1 MTNEI
6 MTGGDV
12 ATPRERE
19 LAEWAGLANQEH
31 ELVVGAARQAVAHA
45 LQAGQALLEAK
56 RICLKGAWTVW
67 LAGNFHGSPRTAQ
80 GYMRLATH
88 WNQVGGDPQRV
99 ADLNY
104 REVTRLLTG
113 LSRSDGRINH
123 GRRPN
128 ARQVAAPEPAVQAE
142 SSFAATAV
150 ASPRPAPSDRFAAV
164 GELLRQAIGELR
176 RIIESSAGHAPFARH
191 VLGPL
196 ECLCDGLARYSGR

>member
-1 MTNEI
+1 MMNEMT
-6 MTGGDV
+6 TGNGL
-12 ATPRERE
+12 ATQRERE

-31 ELVVGAARQAVAHA
+31 DLVVGAARQSVAHA

-67 LAGNFHGSPRTAQ
+67 LAGNFNGSLRTAQ

-123 GRRPN
+123 GRRSN
-128 ARQVAAPEPAVQAE
+128 GRHVAAPEAAAQAE
-142 SSFAATAV
+142 SACPV
-150 ASPRPAPSDRFAAV
+150 PSDRFAAV

-176 RIIESSAGHAPFARH
+176 RIIESSVRHAPFARH

-196 ECLCDGLARYSGR
+196 ERICDGLARYPHEQVQ